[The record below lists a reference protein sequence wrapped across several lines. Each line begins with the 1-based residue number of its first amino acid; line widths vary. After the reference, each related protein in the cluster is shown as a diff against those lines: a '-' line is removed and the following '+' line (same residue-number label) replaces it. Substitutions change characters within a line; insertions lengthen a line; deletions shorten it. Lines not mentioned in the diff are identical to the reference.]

1 MARRR
6 LSVPDPA
13 ADPAGFAPPPAA
25 APLLPRGAPISRV
38 TGEAAAA
45 AALQEVAGAL
55 EAARAEGRLV
65 LRLPLEAVE
74 ADWLVRDRA
83 GLDEEA
89 LLPLKDSLAAAGQ
102 RHPVE
107 VADLGGGRY
116 GLISGWRR
124 VMALRQLREETG
136 EARFATVLALVRR
149 PETAGDA
156 YVAMV
161 EENEIRL
168 GLSYF
173 ERARITARAVAAGVF
188 ASEKVALQR
197 LFATASRAR
206 RSKIGSFLTI
216 WHGLGAALR
225 FGPALPERL
234 GLALARALE
243 ADPALAGRIAA
254 RLAADP
260 PGDAAAELAVLAAAA
275 GLAPAAAEAEAAAE
289 TETAADAAPPV
300 PAPPPPVSPPPAPPP
315 AGPPVAAAAGPARRA
330 EIRPGLFLETPP
342 GGARLVLSG
351 PAIDAAFAA
360 RLRAWLAEQG

>member
-6 LSVPDPA
+6 LSIPDPA
-13 ADPAGFAPPPAA
+13 ADRGAFALPAAPAA
-25 APLLPRGAPISRV
+25 ALPRGAPISRV

-83 GLDEEA
+83 GLDAEA
-89 LLPLKDSLAAAGQ
+89 LAPLKDSLAAAGQ

-124 VMALRQLREETG
+124 LMALRALLAETG

-188 ASEKVALQR
+188 ASEKIALQR
-197 LFATASRAR
+197 LFATASRSR

-216 WHGLGAALR
+216 WHGLGAHLR
-225 FGPALPERL
+225 FGPAVPERL
-234 GLALARALE
+234 GLALARAME
-243 ADPALAGRIAA
+243 ADPGLAPRIAA
-254 RLAADP
+254 QLAADP
-260 PGDAAAELAVLAAAA
+260 PGDAGAEQAVLAAAA
-275 GLAPAAAEAEAAAE
+275 GLAAAAEAEMAAGAPP
-289 TETAADAAPPV
+289 APAPVAPPSAPPLASPAAPPV
-300 PAPPPPVSPPPAPPP
+300 IT
-315 AGPPVAAAAGPARRA
+315 PVAPAARRA
-330 EIRPGLFLETPP
+330 EIRPGLFLETPS

-360 RLRAWLAEQG
+360 RLRAWLAAEG